1 MQIPTAAVYAL
12 CGNQRDIAT
21 ALGLAPRTVRAWGEY
36 VPAERRESVYGLLTH
51 QARQY
56 SSAALQRTAQL
67 YTALYGSTMR
77 PAAQHPAAPQDPD
90 WDANLDFL
98 LGDLGCMPT
107 VDTALHT
114 ALPATHATS
123 TAPAAQHA
131 ALPSAQHAALP
142 GTAPQKSAPTQCPV
156 STLTNSSNTGRTGP
170 VKAGLVDYYLPD
182 FKYEGVETQS
192 FRRPWKSARS
202 KGLSSVLQ

>member
-1 MQIPTAAVYAL
+1 M
-12 CGNQRDIAT
+12 
-21 ALGLAPRTVRAWGEY
+21 
-36 VPAERRESVYGLLTH
+36 
-51 QARQY
+51 
-56 SSAALQRTAQL
+56 
-67 YTALYGSTMR
+67 
-77 PAAQHPAAPQDPD
+77 AQHPAAPQDPD

-131 ALPSAQHAALP
+131 ALP
-142 GTAPQKSAPTQCPV
+142 GTAPQTKSAPTLCPV
-156 STLTNSSNTGRTGP
+156 STLTNSANTGRDSP
-170 VKAGLVDYYLPD
+170 VKAGLLDYYLPD

-202 KGLSSVLQ
+202 KGPSSVLSSAVLLSHFVSTHAHTSGNATQGAHGTLHDTLHGTLHDTLHNTLPGTPHCTTVILAILFIALTAMIARAYTCLLYTSPSPRD